1 MKLNWGFGI
10 ATFYASF
17 MVILLYF
24 VFKSTTHDN
33 SLVMDNYYEQDLKY
47 QSHYDKVVNTMQLKE
62 QPTFEQDATAQT
74 LNIQFP
80 QGMNNSEGS
89 VHLFRPSTKHQDIT
103 VPLKLNEDGR
113 MSIPTKLLSAG
124 RWKIKMDWKSEQKD
138 YYLEKAIE
146 L

>member
-47 QSHYDKVVNTMQLKE
+47 QAHYDKVVNTMQLKE
-62 QPTFEQDATAQT
+62 QPSFQQNDSAQT
-74 LNIQFP
+74 LDIQFP
-80 QGMNNSEGS
+80 QGMSNPEGA
-89 VHLFRPSTKHQDIT
+89 VQFFRPSSKYQDIT
-103 VPLKLNEDGR
+103 VPLKVNEDGK
-113 MSIPTKLLSAG
+113 MTIPTKLLKAG
-124 RWKIKMDWKSEQKD
+124 RWKIKMDWESDQKA